1 MKIYE
6 EAKELKKS
14 WSLKLTYDTFSLNCV
29 VLTAVDS
36 ETGGPV
42 SDLIRFFSDGKIIL
56 CENAK
61 KALEREDYNP
71 HEYGNTF
78 DGNGRIIFSVNE

>member
-42 SDLIRFFSDGKIIL
+42 SDLPVGS
-56 CENAK
+56 
-61 KALEREDYNP
+61 
-71 HEYGNTF
+71 
-78 DGNGRIIFSVNE
+78 